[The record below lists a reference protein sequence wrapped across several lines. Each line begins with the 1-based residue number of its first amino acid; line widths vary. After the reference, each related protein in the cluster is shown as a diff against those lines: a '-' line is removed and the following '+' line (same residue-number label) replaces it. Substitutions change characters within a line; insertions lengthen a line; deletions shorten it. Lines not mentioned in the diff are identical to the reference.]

1 MITLLA
7 NQLSDKLFSF
17 FILLVKGKVLIPGSA
32 FSCIGFEL
40 ISQHLHCL

>member
-17 FILLVKGKVLIPGSA
+17 FILL
-32 FSCIGFEL
+32 
-40 ISQHLHCL
+40 ISLKIRSPNKYKDMQLKKFTET